1 MLIFVPI
8 QIKNLISTTHAL
20 AHQEGAQVTM
30 PLLEFAG
37 ENPARDVNGA
47 GSSVVGRQ
55 STGALSSYF

>member
-1 MLIFVPI
+1 MFIFVPI
-8 QIKNLISTTHAL
+8 QIKNLISMTHAL

-47 GSSVVGRQ
+47 GSSVVGRR
-55 STGALSSYF
+55 S